1 MLKFIHCCENDLP
14 EKYRR
19 NDSLLKEYAQS
30 EEVFYAIPS
39 FYDLQVNGFNGIT
52 LDGASGVTA
61 EKLSGIA
68 SSLRKYGCMKFVPTL
83 ITSPYDVLR
92 SSLAATADFMK
103 MHPDVI
109 PGLHIEGPFISMAK
123 KGIHSE
129 EYIRNLEGRDL
140 ELILE
145 YADAVSYITLDPQRI
160 TPLNMQKLISRGIRI
175 SLGHTDA
182 GYNEAEAFIKNG
194 ATLGTHLFNAM
205 TLAKNGRTPMTA
217 EAIMTSDNVYCGV
230 IADGVHVNYG
240 MLKLAHLTLG
250 KRFVMVTDCL
260 SAAGTDPHI
269 YREFV
274 FAGKTIYNTP
284 DKGCIDAGG
293 TLGGSRLTMPEGLA
307 NLVNH
312 AGFTLPDAVYA
323 ACIAPAEALGE
334 RNTVPSVILGSDYSV
349 RMVM

>member
-1 MLKFIHCCENDLP
+1 
-14 EKYRR
+14 
-19 NDSLLKEYAQS
+19 
-30 EEVFYAIPS
+30 
-39 FYDLQVNGFNGIT
+39 
-52 LDGASGVTA
+52 
-61 EKLSGIA
+61 
-68 SSLRKYGCMKFVPTL
+68 
-83 ITSPYDVLR
+83 
-92 SSLAATADFMK
+92 
-103 MHPDVI
+103 
-109 PGLHIEGPFISMAK
+109 
-123 KGIHSE
+123 
-129 EYIRNLEGRDL
+129 
-140 ELILE
+140 
-145 YADAVSYITLDPQRI
+145 
-160 TPLNMQKLISRGIRI
+160 MQKLISRGIRI